1 MITIQLSAMTNE
13 FINGDY
19 EMDQRILKLNQSAF
33 FSNRKK
39 IINIIT
45 AGAAVFIVLIL
56 SLAVPKFST
65 IGNIVNVLEQI
76 TTMGFLCLG
85 ITCVLIVGGID
96 LSMPSVLMASATT
109 GSMYMAKGG
118 SVLIGILI
126 MLCVSVLFGLIN
138 GLAIAKAKMVP
149 FIVTLS
155 TMVVA
160 EGFSVMITNAKSVFG
175 LPESFLVLGRKIG
188 IIPLSVIVFFALAI
202 IVHLFLKKTKHGRV
216 YYMVGLSEPTAK
228 VSGIATSKYIL
239 SAYIVSAVMSGI
251 AGMMLVA
258 RTNMAGSTMVGDTM
272 IMDTISAAV
281 IGGASLSGG
290 KGSIIGSVLGVLF
303 ITLISNFINLMGI
316 SQYMGMVIK
325 GLLIVIIIGLD
336 VLRSRK

>member
-1 MITIQLSAMTNE
+1 
-13 FINGDY
+13 
-19 EMDQRILKLNQSAF
+19 
-33 FSNRKK
+33 
-39 IINIIT
+39 
-45 AGAAVFIVLIL
+45 
-56 SLAVPKFST
+56 
-65 IGNIVNVLEQI
+65 
-76 TTMGFLCLG
+76 
-85 ITCVLIVGGID
+85 
-96 LSMPSVLMASATT
+96 
-109 GSMYMAKGG
+109 
-118 SVLIGILI
+118 
-126 MLCVSVLFGLIN
+126 
-138 GLAIAKAKMVP
+138 
-149 FIVTLS
+149 
-155 TMVVA
+155 
-160 EGFSVMITNAKSVFG
+160 
-175 LPESFLVLGRKIG
+175 
-188 IIPLSVIVFFALAI
+188 
-202 IVHLFLKKTKHGRV
+202 
-216 YYMVGLSEPTAK
+216 MVGLSEPTAK